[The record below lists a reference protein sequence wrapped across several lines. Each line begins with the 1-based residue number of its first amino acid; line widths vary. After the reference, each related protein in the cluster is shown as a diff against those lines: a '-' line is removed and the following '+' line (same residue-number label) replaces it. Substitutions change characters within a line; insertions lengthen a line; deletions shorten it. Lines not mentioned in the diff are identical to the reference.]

1 MGSTINNVT
10 RHPSLSEIK
19 EYSFISTPIPTHVQ
33 IQIQIW
39 QSYGW
44 PVEANPLADTG
55 SFV

>member
-44 PVEANPLADTG
+44 PVEASPLADTG